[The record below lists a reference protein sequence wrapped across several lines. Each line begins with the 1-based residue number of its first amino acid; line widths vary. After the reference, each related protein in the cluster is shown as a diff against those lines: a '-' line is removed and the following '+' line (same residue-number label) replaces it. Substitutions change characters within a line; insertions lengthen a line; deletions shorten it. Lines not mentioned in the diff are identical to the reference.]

1 MAADHQSLAPMQ
13 LGYVSAILPELSLE
27 ENLAFAASVGYDC
40 LEVMCW
46 PPGKAERRYAGV
58 THINVDTLTAAEIT
72 RIQALQEQYGVR
84 ISALGYYP
92 NPLVA
97 DEAEAKVYTDHL
109 LALIDAAAAL
119 EVFCVTTF
127 VGRDK
132 DRTIEEQWP
141 RFLATWRPIVAHAAA
156 KNVRIGIENC
166 PMRFTKDEWPGGTNL
181 AISPAVWEQM
191 WADIPDAHW
200 GLNYDPSHFI
210 LQHMD
215 YTLPFRRYPERMI
228 HVHAKDARIDVEKR
242 NHHGVFSHPNLWH
255 TPKIPGLGD
264 VDWGRFVGYL
274 RETGYDG
281 AVCVEVEDRTFEG
294 DLHKRQAALRQSY
307 AYLRPFVF

>member
-1 MAADHQSLAPMQ
+1 ML
-13 LGYVSAILPELSLE
+13 LGYVTAILPELSLE
-27 ENLAFAASVGYDC
+27 EHFAFAAETGYQC

-58 THINVDTLTAAEIT
+58 THLNVDILTVGEIA
-72 RIQALQEQYGVR
+72 RIKGLQQQYGVS

-92 NPLVA
+92 NPLTADLVA
-97 DEAEAKVYTDHL
+97 AKVYTDHIHK
-109 LALIDAAAAL
+109 LIDAAAAL
-119 EVFCVTTF
+119 GINCVTTF

-132 DRTIEEQWP
+132 DQTIEAQWP
-141 RFLATWRPIVAHAAA
+141 RFLSTWRPIVTHATE
-156 KNVRIGIENC
+156 KGVRIGIENC

-181 AISPAVWEQM
+181 AVSPAVWEKM
-191 WADIPDAHW
+191 WADIPDVSW

-215 YTLPFRRYPERMI
+215 YTLPFRKYPERMI

-264 VDWGRFVGYL
+264 VDWGRFIGYL

-294 DLHKRQAALRQSY
+294 NTELRKESLRQSY
-307 AYLRPFVF
+307 RHLRQFC

>member
-1 MAADHQSLAPMQ
+1 MQ
-13 LGYVSAILPELSLE
+13 LGYVTAILPELNLE
-27 ENLAFAASVGYDC
+27 ENMSFAAATGYDC

-58 THINVDTLTAAEIT
+58 THIDVTELDGGEVQ
-72 RIQALQEQYGVR
+72 RIKALQAKYGVS

-97 DEAEAKVYTDHL
+97 NEEEAKVYTGHL
-109 LALIDAAAAL
+109 LRLIDAAAAL
-119 EVFCVTTF
+119 GINCVTTF

-132 DRTIEEQWP
+132 NQTIEAQWP
-141 RFLATWRPIVAHAAA
+141 RFLATWRPIVAYAGD

-181 AISPAVWEQM
+181 AICPAVWEQM
-191 WADIPDAHW
+191 WADIPDVHW

-215 YTLPFRRYPERMI
+215 YTLPFRKYPERMI
-228 HVHAKDARIDVEKR
+228 HIHAKDARIDVDKR

-264 VDWGRFVGYL
+264 VNWGRFIGYL

-294 DLHKRQAALRQSY
+294 DLERRKAALRQSFE
-307 AYLRPFVF
+307 YLRQFIS

>member
-1 MAADHQSLAPMQ
+1 ML
-13 LGYVSAILPELSLE
+13 LGYVTAILPELSLE
-27 ENLAFAASVGYDC
+27 EHFAFAAETGYQC

-58 THINVDTLTAAEIT
+58 THLNVDVLTAGEIA
-72 RIQALQEQYGVR
+72 RIKSLQQQHGVS

-92 NPLVA
+92 NPLTA
-97 DEAEAKVYTDHL
+97 DLAAAKVYTDHIHK
-109 LALIDAAAAL
+109 LIDAAAAL
-119 EVFCVTTF
+119 GINCVTTF

-132 DRTIEEQWP
+132 DQAIEAQWP
-141 RFLATWRPIVAHAAA
+141 RFLSTWRPIVAHAAE
-156 KNVRIGIENC
+156 KSVSIGIENC

-181 AISPAVWEQM
+181 AVSPAVWEKM
-191 WADIPDAHW
+191 WADIPDVNW

-215 YTLPFRRYPERMI
+215 YTLPFRKYPERMI

-264 VDWGRFVGYL
+264 VDWGRFIGYL

-294 DLHKRQAALRQSY
+294 DTELRKESLRQSY
-307 AYLRPFVF
+307 RHLRQFC